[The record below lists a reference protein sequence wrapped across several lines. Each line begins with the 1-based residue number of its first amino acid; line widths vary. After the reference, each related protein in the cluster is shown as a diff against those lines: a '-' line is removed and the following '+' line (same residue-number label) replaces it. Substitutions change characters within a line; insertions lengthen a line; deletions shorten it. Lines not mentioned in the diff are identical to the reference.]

1 MKRLNQYILEKL
13 RISKDSNIS
22 IDIYDVEENIQKFSE
37 RGMKYKKYFTTS
49 INDDEL
55 SLTIKPI
62 NKLSTSGDFDKF
74 KNFAKSIA
82 FYLEGKL
89 EISVGILDHVNFDT
103 NKLKEE
109 MQKPLYVEW
118 NYKSQTITVTL
129 NNEKA

>member
-1 MKRLNQYILEKL
+1 MKKLNQYILEKL
-13 RISKDSNIS
+13 KINKDSKVYLN
-22 IDIYDVEENIQKFSE
+22 IYDVEEYIQKFSE

-74 KNFAKSIA
+74 KTFAKSIA
-82 FYLEGKL
+82 FYLEYEL
-89 EISVGILDHVNFDT
+89 ETPVGILDYVNFGV

-109 MQKPLYVEW
+109 TQKTLYVEW
-118 NYKSQTITVTL
+118 NYKLQTITVTL
-129 NNEKA
+129 NK

>member
-1 MKRLNQYILEKL
+1 MKKLNQYILEKL
-13 RISKDSNIS
+13 RINKDSKPHLN
-22 IDIYDVEENIQKFSE
+22 IYDVEEYIQKFSE

-62 NKLSTSGDFDKF
+62 HRLSTTRDFDKF
-74 KNFAKSIA
+74 KAFAESIA
-82 FYLEGKL
+82 FYLEDEL
-89 EISVGILDHVNFDT
+89 ETPVGILDHVNFGE

-118 NYKSQTITVTL
+118 NYQLQTITVTL
-129 NNEKA
+129 NK